1 MNIPKTIHNKVTY
14 RNGQSGLLLTSVRE
28 ETGFSVLTMREKD
41 FSVIHHLEDGKAT
54 LGKAL
59 SPWDIVEV
67 EE

>member
-1 MNIPKTIHNKVTY
+1 MNIPKTTHNKVTY
-14 RNGQSGLLLTSVRE
+14 RNGKTGLLLTSVRE

-41 FSVIHHLEDGKAT
+41 FSVVHHLADGSAT
-54 LGKAL
+54 LGKTL